1 MPFKSIKTLALPAC
15 LAFAIGAHAGGA
27 AAAAP
32 GPGAATPAAAA
43 ENSKDPRAALLKK
56 LPAGAKIEDL
66 RPAPIPGM
74 YEFAEG
80 SEISYVTADGKY
92 FIDGS
97 LYDMDTRQNLTEIR
111 KGQIR
116 VALLAAV
123 PESQMIIFSPK
134 APQYTITVF
143 TDVDCGY
150 CRKLHSE
157 ISEFNR
163 LGVRVRYLAFPRS
176 GPNTDSW
183 TKARVVWCSSN
194 RNDALTRAK
203 LGGALDLSKV
213 CPNDPVRREYELGQS
228 LGVRGTPA
236 IMTETGDYISGY
248 VPPAELVRYL
258 KDLKVARR

>member
-1 MPFKSIKTLALPAC
+1 MNREASAAVESTMRAQRTLLFAVAAG
-15 LAFAIGAHAGGA
+15 LAGAISAHAGSA
-27 AAAAP
+27 ADV
-32 GPGAATPAAAA
+32 
-43 ENSKDPRAALLKK
+43 ESSKDPRVALLKR
-56 LPAGAKIEDL
+56 LPPGSKIEDL

-74 YEFAEG
+74 YEFSEG
-80 SEISYVTADGKY
+80 AEISYITADGKF

-97 LYDMDTRQNLTEIR
+97 VYDVDSRQNLTEIR
-111 KGQIR
+111 KDQIR

-157 ISEFNR
+157 IGELNR
-163 LGVRVRYLAFPRS
+163 LGIRVRYMAFPRS
-176 GPNTDSW
+176 GPNTESW
-183 TKARVVWCSSN
+183 TKAQVVWCSSN
-194 RNDALTRAK
+194 RNDSLTRAK

-213 CPNDPVRREYELGQS
+213 CSNDPIGREYELGQS

-236 IMTETGDYISGY
+236 ILTETGDYISGY
-248 VPPAELVRYL
+248 MPPAELVRYL